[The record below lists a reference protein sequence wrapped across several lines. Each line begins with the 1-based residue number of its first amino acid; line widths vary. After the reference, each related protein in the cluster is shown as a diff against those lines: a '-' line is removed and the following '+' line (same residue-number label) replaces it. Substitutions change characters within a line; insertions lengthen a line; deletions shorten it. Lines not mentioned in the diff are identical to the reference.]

1 MKRKTQL
8 PNVILFTLLLTS
20 FFLNNSSNLINA
32 TLEDNNIFS
41 PRLTNYNATSS
52 TEYFNESSHPRYSLV
67 AQPIDLITYPHKGY
81 PEIIIFDDFFTVLV
95 NTSSD
100 ATDWE
105 FYLKSESETVFLN
118 ILHKKYEND
127 LWHFDVKPSIN
138 SAGLFDL
145 QLNCSSGSDY
155 QTHSVKVMEEK
166 AYPYNFVHLS
176 DTHFPSYDIYNTT
189 DINLRNIAEI
199 KEQDIDF
206 AIFTGDLI
214 NGPSWMFVD
223 PLTQKPLAVEVG
235 LKLALWSFD
244 LLDLPVFIIAGNHDL
259 EATTL
264 VPDDPTTVWKK
275 YLGENPV
282 LNFSFLDWF
291 FIGFGS
297 SNPGLNTEEFSYVRS
312 AVSSTQNS
320 PNVLFY
326 HSNYKEQASS
336 LRNSYNIEVMLYGHE
351 HHEILSVSDHTLYFC
366 QAPLFYNQSTIF
378 TILNKTHLEMKGNTY
393 DFTILLEEVTES
405 SFKLTLFT
413 SMILFISVHLT
424 RKRKRKKNP
433 SNNLQQVPIQ

>member
-1 MKRKTQL
+1 MKRKTLLFQIVL
-8 PNVILFTLLLTS
+8 FILLFNS
-20 FFLNNSSNLINA
+20 FFMNDLSNLTYA
-32 TLEDNNIFS
+32 TLEDSTLGESNLANF
-41 PRLTNYNATSS
+41 NATSS
-52 TEYFNESSHPRYSLV
+52 TEYFNESSYPRYSLV
-67 AQPIDLITYPHKGY
+67 SQPINFITFPHKGF
-81 PEIIIFDDFFTVLV
+81 PEIIIFDEYFTVLV

-100 ATDWE
+100 TTDWN
-105 FYLKSESETVFLN
+105 FYLKSGSDTVFLN
-118 ILHKKYEND
+118 ILHQKYENG

-155 QTHSVKVMEEK
+155 QTHSVKIMEEK
-166 AYPYNFVHLS
+166 SYPYNFVHLS

-189 DINLRNIAEI
+189 DINLRNIVEI

-223 PLTQKPLAVEVG
+223 PLTQMPLAAEVG
-235 LKLALWSFD
+235 MKLALWAFD
-244 LLDLPVFIIAGNHDL
+244 LLDLPVYIIAGNHDL
-259 EATTL
+259 DATTL
-264 VPDDPTTVWKK
+264 IPDDPTTIWKK
-275 YLGENPV
+275 YFGENPV

-297 SNPGLNTEEFSYVRS
+297 SRPGLNAEEFSYLRS
-312 AVSSTQNS
+312 AVSSSQNS

-326 HSNYKEQASS
+326 HSNYQEQAST

-351 HHEILSVSDHTLYFC
+351 HHESISVSDHTLYFC

-378 TILNKTHLEMKGNTY
+378 TVLNKTHLEMKGKIY
-393 DFTILLEEVTES
+393 DFTILLEDVTES
-405 SFKLTLFT
+405 SFLLPLFT
-413 SMILFISVHLT
+413 SMMLFTIIHCFL
-424 RKRKRKKNP
+424 RKKKKTL
-433 SNNLQQVPIQ
+433 SNFSQ

>member
-1 MKRKTQL
+1 MKRTTLLFQ
-8 PNVILFTLLLTS
+8 VILIIFFS
-20 FFLNNSSNLINA
+20 NSVFLNDPSNLIFA
-32 TLEDNNIFS
+32 ASDNNDLAPSNF
-41 PRLTNYNATSS
+41 TNYNATSS
-52 TEYFNESSHPRYSLV
+52 TEYFNESSHPRYSL
-67 AQPIDLITYPHKGY
+67 ASKPIDLITYPHKGY
-81 PEIIIFDDFFTVLV
+81 PEIIIFDEYFTILV
-95 NTSSD
+95 NTTSD
-100 ATDWE
+100 VTNWE
-105 FYLKSESETVFLN
+105 FYLKSGSETVFLN

-166 AYPYNFVHLS
+166 AYPFNFVHLS
-176 DTHFPSYDIYNTT
+176 DTHFPSYDVYNTT

-199 KEQDIDF
+199 KELDIDF

-235 LKLALWSFD
+235 LKLALWAFD
-244 LLDLPVFIIAGNHDL
+244 LLDLPVYIIAGNHDL
-259 EATTL
+259 DATTL
-264 VPDDPTTVWKK
+264 VPDDPTTIWKK

-282 LNFSFLDWF
+282 LNYSFLDWF

-297 SNPGLNTEEFSYVRS
+297 SRPGLNTEEFNYLKS

-326 HSNYKEQASS
+326 HSNYKEQAST
-336 LRNSYNIEVMLYGHE
+336 LRNSYKIEVMLYGHE
-351 HHEILSVSDHTLYFC
+351 HHESLAVTDHTLYFC

-378 TILNKTHLEMKGNTY
+378 TVLNKTHLEMKGNTY

-405 SFKLTLFT
+405 SFILTLFS
-413 SMILFISVHLT
+413 SMMLFTIVHLII
-424 RKRKRKKNP
+424 RKRKKNL
-433 SNNLQQVPIQ
+433 SILFGKC